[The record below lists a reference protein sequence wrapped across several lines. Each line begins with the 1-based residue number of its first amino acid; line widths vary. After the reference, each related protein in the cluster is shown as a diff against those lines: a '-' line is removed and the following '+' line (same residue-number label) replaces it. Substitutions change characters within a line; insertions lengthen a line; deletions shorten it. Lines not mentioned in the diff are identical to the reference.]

1 MKGDA
6 DDDAGQHEGHG
17 HHPAQQIA
25 AGEGA
30 PVEDK
35 GAGDAEGHAHGGA
48 EYRLGEGLR
57 EDPPGA
63 LAGQDLAEAAQ
74 VQGAVGGE
82 AAAHE
87 RGHGPGEE
95 DRQEGQWADDG
106 QGPAGPLAPTGPGT
120 AGTRPAGSRGVGPD
134 RTASRDLC

>member
-1 MKGDA
+1 MSPAQTQGLRGPAAGDQGVEGDA

-17 HHPAQQIA
+17 HHPAQQVA
-25 AGEGA
+25 SGEGA
-30 PVEDK
+30 PVEDE

-48 EYRLGEGLR
+48 QYRLGEGLR

-82 AAAHE
+82 AAV
-87 RGHGPGEE
+87 
-95 DRQEGQWADDG
+95 
-106 QGPAGPLAPTGPGT
+106 
-120 AGTRPAGSRGVGPD
+120 GSDCGGDVCP
-134 RTASRDLC
+134 C